1 MKELI
6 VKLNADYTALEF
18 IQYRIDAA
26 ILMAISLDNIGEKSE
41 RINFV
46 LSELNEEKKQIL
58 DTMLSTSSQITKL
71 LYDGNI

>member
-6 VKLNADYTALEF
+6 VKLNADYSALEF

-26 ILMAISLDNIGEKSE
+26 ENMAKSLEKIEEPSI
-41 RINFV
+41 RINY
-46 LSELNEEKKQIL
+46 LLHDLKEQKKQIL
-58 DTMLSTSSQITKL
+58 DTMLSTSSQITKY